1 MSNRL
6 HLDGEWPSPV
16 ILRKGWAKAVAR
28 PWNDDLSDIAL
39 RLERGGHSFLNHVS
53 AHLAELVDGSVFSPA
68 LYEFATRIWRRAGYA
83 DQIHLDIMER
93 SLGTVTDP
101 GPHPTWVEDSP
112 DMHALASID
121 RRAFEGFWQLGE
133 SGLSEAVKATA
144 AAVVIMAGDD
154 SEPFGYAIVG
164 SQMDTA
170 FLQRIAVVPDHEGS
184 GYGSS
189 LLNAATAWARKRGAR
204 TMILNVR
211 PDSTRARD
219 FYLRAGFDMTGSK
232 LHVLRFE
239 D

>member
-1 MSNRL
+1 M
-6 HLDGEWPSPV
+6 

-39 RLERGGHSFLNHVS
+39 RLERGGQSFLNHIS

-68 LYEFATRIWRRAGYA
+68 LYEFATRIWRKAGYA
-83 DQIHLDIMER
+83 DQVQLDIMER
-93 SLGTVTDP
+93 SLGAPTEP
-101 GPHPTWVEDSP
+101 GPQPTQVDDKP
-112 DMHALASID
+112 DMEALVSID
-121 RRAFEGFWQLGE
+121 RLAFEGFWQLGE
-133 SGLSEAVKATA
+133 SGLSEALKATP
-144 AAVVIMAGDD
+144 AVAVIMAGDV
-154 SEPFGYAIVG
+154 SEPLGYAVVG
-164 SQMDTA
+164 TQMDTA

-189 LLNAATAWARKRGAR
+189 LLNAATAWARNRGAR

-211 PDSTRARD
+211 PESTRARA

-239 D
+239 G